1 MAKEPKYKMTISLN
15 VLNHLGINLYSNVP
29 AVLSEVVANSW
40 DADAHN
46 VDITIQD
53 GKIIITD
60 DGYGMTVKDMN
71 DKYLNVGYEKRVME
85 GDKTNEGRPLMGR
98 KGIGKLSLFSIAD
111 IIRVES
117 LKDGEK
123 NGLEMSAKKIKEEI
137 SKVNQDYKPDPL
149 DNGDLTIND
158 EIGVVKIIEHGTR
171 ITITDIKKGMWQTSA
186 ALRKR
191 IARRF
196 SIIGSD
202 YKFVVNIDGKP
213 VEITD
218 RDYFHKIQYLWYFG
232 EEGKKYKEYCKAD
245 KLEYEEKKGNTLN
258 IELEEGDE
266 HYNVLGWIGSVTN
279 SGQLKDEYDNL
290 NKIVVMVR
298 GKLAQED
305 ILKDFTEGGLFSK
318 YLIGE
323 IHADFIDITGKED
336 IATSSRQEVKKDDE
350 RYIALRDF
358 VYGEL
363 KHIQNTWTDLRKGKG
378 TEEAQSIPAIADWF
392 NSLKGDDKAHARSL
406 FGKIGQLKVDKDE
419 ERRELYKQSVLA
431 FENMK
436 YKRKLEALEQV
447 SPDNIA
453 EFTGLIADFDD
464 LEATKYHQIIKE
476 RLKIIEKLK
485 IQVDE
490 NALEKVVQQ
499 HLYDHLWLLD
509 PSWDRATETPYME
522 QQVKTAF
529 DGIDAGLS
537 EEEKR
542 GRVDIRYKN
551 SSGKHII
558 IELKRA
564 KPSPIPS
571 TGILIEQIDKYREAL
586 RKILR
591 AINKDR
597 EPIEVVCLIGCSLKD
612 WTDETGREESI
623 RTLAGKS
630 IRVLL
635 YQEMINNAYRA
646 YNAFIE
652 KNREAGKLAE
662 LIDRIELEEY
672 E

>member
-1 MAKEPKYKMTISLN
+1 MLEEPKYRMTISLN

-71 DKYLNVGYEKRVME
+71 DKYLNVGYERREKE
-85 GDKTNEGRPLMGR
+85 GDKTNEGRALMGR

-123 NGLEMSAKKIKEEI
+123 HGLEMSAEKIKDGI
-137 SKVNQDYKPDPL
+137 SKGSRDYRPDPL
-149 DNGDLTIND
+149 DNSDLTID
-158 EIGVVKIIEHGTR
+158 DGIGVVKIRERGTR
-171 ITITDIKKGMWQTSA
+171 ITISDIKKGLWQTPA

-202 YKFVVNIDGKP
+202 DKFVVNIDGKP

-232 EEGKKYKEYCKAD
+232 EEGKKYKEYCSAD
-245 KLEYEEKKGNTLN
+245 KLEHEEKRGNTLN
-258 IELEEGDE
+258 IKLEEGDE
-266 HYNVLGWIGSVTN
+266 HYNVLGWIGTVTN

-298 GKLAQED
+298 GKVAQED

-323 IHADFIDITGKED
+323 VHADFLDITGKED
-336 IATSSRQEVKKDDE
+336 IATSSRQDIKKDDY
-350 RYIALRDF
+350 RYGALKKF
-358 VYGEL
+358 IYNEL
-363 KHIQNTWTDLRKGKG
+363 KHIQNRWTALRKKEGE
-378 TEEAQSIPAIADWF
+378 EEAKSIPAINDWF

-436 YKRKLEALEQV
+436 YKRNLKALELI
-447 SPDNIA
+447 SIENLE
-453 EFTGLIADFDD
+453 EFTRVIANIDD
-464 LEATKYHQIIKE
+464 IEATLYHQIIKE
-476 RLKIIEKLK
+476 RLSIINKLHS
-485 IQVDE
+485 QVEDSV
-490 NALEKVVQQ
+490 LEKVIQKY
-499 HLYDHLWLLD
+499 LYEHLWLLD
-509 PSWDRATETPYME
+509 PSWDRATETPQME
-522 QQVKTAF
+522 EAFSTMVKKL
-529 DGIDAGLS
+529 DRHGLS
-537 EEEKR
+537 DEEKR
-542 GRVDIRYKN
+542 SRFDIKYKN
-551 SSGKHII
+551 PSGKHVI
-558 IELKRA
+558 IELK
-564 KPSPIPS
+564 KSDVS
-571 TGILIEQIDKYREAL
+571 TNRFDLGKQVDKYKRAFE
-586 RKILR
+586 KILR
-591 AINKDR
+591 SINR
-597 EPIEVVCLIGCSLKD
+597 EDEPVEVICLVGKPLTD
-612 WTDETGREESI
+612 WNTPKAKEESI
-623 RTLAGKS
+623 RAMEES
-630 IRVLL
+630 NVRVIL
-635 YQEMINNAYRA
+635 YRELIQDA
-646 YNAFIE
+646 YNSYSLFLE
-652 KNREAGKLAE
+652 KNAEASRLTRLLE
-662 LIDRIELEEY
+662 RIELEEY

>member
-1 MAKEPKYKMTISLN
+1 
-15 VLNHLGINLYSNVP
+15 
-29 AVLSEVVANSW
+29 
-40 DADAHN
+40 
-46 VDITIQD
+46 
-53 GKIIITD
+53 
-60 DGYGMTVKDMN
+60 
-71 DKYLNVGYEKRVME
+71 
-85 GDKTNEGRPLMGR
+85 
-98 KGIGKLSLFSIAD
+98 
-111 IIRVES
+111 
-117 LKDGEK
+117 
-123 NGLEMSAKKIKEEI
+123 
-137 SKVNQDYKPDPL
+137 
-149 DNGDLTIND
+149 
-158 EIGVVKIIEHGTR
+158 
-171 ITITDIKKGMWQTSA
+171 
-186 ALRKR
+186 
-191 IARRF
+191 
-196 SIIGSD
+196 
-202 YKFVVNIDGKP
+202 
-213 VEITD
+213 
-218 RDYFHKIQYLWYFG
+218 
-232 EEGKKYKEYCKAD
+232 
-245 KLEYEEKKGNTLN
+245 
-258 IELEEGDE
+258 
-266 HYNVLGWIGSVTN
+266 
-279 SGQLKDEYDNL
+279 
-290 NKIVVMVR
+290 
-298 GKLAQED
+298 
-305 ILKDFTEGGLFSK
+305 
-318 YLIGE
+318 
-323 IHADFIDITGKED
+323 
-336 IATSSRQEVKKDDE
+336 
-350 RYIALRDF
+350 
-358 VYGEL
+358 
-363 KHIQNTWTDLRKGKG
+363 LRKGKG

-522 QQVKTAF
+522 KQVKTAF
-529 DGIDAGLS
+529 DRIDAGLS

-571 TGILIEQIDKYREAL
+571 TGILIEQVDKYREAL

-635 YQEMINNAYRA
+635 YQEMIDNAYRA

>member
-1 MAKEPKYKMTISLN
+1 MVEEPKYKMTISLN

-29 AVLSEVVANSW
+29 AVLSEVVSNSW

-46 VDITIQD
+46 VDMTIQD

-85 GDKTNEGRPLMGR
+85 GDKTKEGRPLMGR
-98 KGIGKLSLFSIAD
+98 KGIGKLSLFSIAN

-123 NGLEMSAKKIKEEI
+123 HGLKMSAEKIKKEI
-137 SKVNQDYKPDPL
+137 SKGNQNYKPDPL
-149 DNGDLTIND
+149 DNSDLTIDD

-171 ITITDIKKGMWQTSA
+171 ITITDIKKGLWQTPA

-202 YKFVVNIDGKP
+202 DGFEVNIDRKSID
-213 VEITD
+213 ITD

-232 EEGKKYKEYCKAD
+232 EKGTKYKEYCKKD
-245 KLEYEEKKGNTLN
+245 KLEFDEKRENTIN
-258 IELEEGDE
+258 IELKGDDKR
-266 HYNVLGWIGSVTN
+266 YSVLGWIGTVSN

-323 IHADFIDITGKED
+323 IHADFIDITGNED

-363 KHIQNTWTDLRKGKG
+363 KHIQNKWTDLRKGKG
-378 TEEAQSIPAIADWF
+378 TEEARSIPAIADWF

-436 YKRKLEALEQV
+436 YKRNLKALELI
-447 SPDNIA
+447 SIENLE
-453 EFTGLIADFDD
+453 EFTRVIANIDD
-464 LEATKYHQIIKE
+464 IEATLYYQIIKE
-476 RLKIIEKLK
+476 RLSIINKLHS
-485 IQVDE
+485 QVEDSV
-490 NALEKVVQQ
+490 LEKVLQKY
-499 HLYDHLWLLD
+499 LYEHLWLLD
-509 PSWDRATETPYME
+509 PSWDRATETPQME
-522 QQVKTAF
+522 NAFSTMVKKL
-529 DGIDAGLS
+529 DSHELS
-537 EEEKR
+537 DEEKKSR
-542 GRVDIRYKN
+542 FDIKYKN
-551 SSGKHII
+551 PSGKHVI
-558 IELKRA
+558 IELKR
-564 KPSPIPS
+564 SDVS
-571 TGILIEQIDKYREAL
+571 TNRFDLGKQVDKYKKAFE
-586 RKILR
+586 KILR
-591 AINKDR
+591 SMNR
-597 EPIEVVCLIGCSLKD
+597 EDEPVEVICLVGKPLID
-612 WTDETGREESI
+612 WNTPKAKEESI
-623 RTLAGKS
+623 RAMEES
-630 IRVLL
+630 NVRVIL
-635 YQEMINNAYRA
+635 YR
-646 YNAFIE
+646 
-652 KNREAGKLAE
+652 E
-662 LIDRIELEEY
+662 LIQDAYQSYSLFLKKNAEASRLTMLLERIELEEY
-672 E
+672 T

>member
-1 MAKEPKYKMTISLN
+1 MVEEPKYKMTISLN
-15 VLNHLGINLYSNVP
+15 VLSHLGINLYSNVP

-71 DKYLNVGYEKRVME
+71 DKYLNVGYEKREKE
-85 GDKTNEGRPLMGR
+85 GDKTNEGRTLMGR
-98 KGIGKLSLFSIAD
+98 KGIGKLSLFSIAG

-123 NGLEMSAKKIKEEI
+123 HGLEMSAKKIKDEI
-137 SKVNQDYKPDPL
+137 SKGDPDYKPDPL

-158 EIGVVKIIEHGTR
+158 EIGVFKIIEHGTR
-171 ITITDIKKGMWQTSA
+171 ITITDIKKGLWQTSA

-202 YKFVVNIDGKP
+202 DKFVVNIDGKP

-232 EEGKKYKEYCKAD
+232 EEGKKYKEYCTED
-245 KLEYEEKKGNTLN
+245 KLEYEEKRGNTLN
-258 IELEEGDE
+258 IKLEEGDE
-266 HYNVLGWIGSVTN
+266 CYSVLGWIGTVSN

-323 IHADFIDITGKED
+323 IHADFLDITGKKD
-336 IATSSRQEVKKDDE
+336 IATSSRQEVKIDDE
-350 RYIALRDF
+350 RYIALRNF
-358 VYGEL
+358 TYGEL

-378 TEEAQSIPAIADWF
+378 TEEAQLIPAIADWF

-406 FGKIGQLKVDKDE
+406 FGKIGQLKIDKDE

-436 YKRKLEALEQV
+436 YKRNLKALELI
-447 SPDNIA
+447 SIENLE
-453 EFTGLIADFDD
+453 EFTRVIANIDD
-464 LEATKYHQIIKE
+464 IEATLYYQIIKE
-476 RLKIIEKLK
+476 RLSIINKLHS
-485 IQVDE
+485 QVEDSV
-490 NALEKVVQQ
+490 LEKVIQKY
-499 HLYDHLWLLD
+499 LYEHLWLLD
-509 PSWDRATETPYME
+509 PSWDRATETPQME
-522 QQVKTAF
+522 EAFSKMVKKL
-529 DGIDAGLS
+529 DSHGLS
-537 EEEKR
+537 DEEKR
-542 GRVDIRYKN
+542 SRFDIKYKN
-551 SSGKHII
+551 PSGKHVI
-558 IELKRA
+558 IELK
-564 KPSPIPS
+564 KSDVS
-571 TGILIEQIDKYREAL
+571 TNRFDLGKQVDKYKRAFEN
-586 RKILR
+586 ILR
-591 AINKDR
+591 SMNR
-597 EPIEVVCLIGCSLKD
+597 EDEPVEVICLVGKPLTD
-612 WTDETGREESI
+612 WNIPKAKEESI
-623 RTLAGKS
+623 RAMEESNVRVILYRELIQDAYKS
-630 IRVLL
+630 YSLFL
-635 YQEMINNAYRA
+635 
-646 YNAFIE
+646 E
-652 KNREAGKLAE
+652 KNAEASRLTRLLE
-662 LIDRIELEEY
+662 RIELEEY
-672 E
+672 T

>member
-1 MAKEPKYKMTISLN
+1 MAEEPKYKMTISLN

-71 DKYLNVGYEKRVME
+71 DKYLNVGYEKRVIE

-123 NGLEMSAKKIKEEI
+123 NGLEMSAEKIKEEI
-137 SKVNQDYKPDPL
+137 SKGDRYYKPDPL

-171 ITITDIKKGMWQTSA
+171 ITITDIKKGMCQTSA

-202 YKFVVNIDGKP
+202 YKFVVNIDGTP

-258 IELEEGDE
+258 IKLEECDE

-279 SGQLKDEYDNL
+279 SGQLKDEHDNL

-336 IATSSRQEVKKDDE
+336 IATSSRQEVRKDDE

-363 KHIQNTWTDLRKGKG
+363 KHIQNKWTDLRKRKG

-436 YKRKLEALEQV
+436 YKRKLEDLESISV
-447 SPDNIA
+447 ENIK
-453 EFTGLIADFDD
+453 EFTALTADFDEI
-464 LEATKYHQIIKE
+464 EATLYYQIIKE
-476 RLKIIEKLK
+476 RLSVIEKLHRH
-485 IQVDE
+485 VEE
-490 NALEKVVQQ
+490 NALEKILQQ
-499 HLYDHLWLLD
+499 YLYEHLWLLD
-509 PSWDRATETPYME
+509 PSWDRATETPQME
-522 QQVKTAF
+522 ESFGKMVENLNSH
-529 DGIDAGLS
+529 GLS
-537 EEEKR
+537 QKEKDSR
-542 GRVDIRYKN
+542 FDIKYKKA
-551 SSGKHII
+551 SGKHII
-558 IELKRA
+558 IELKRSEVTTNRFDLG
-564 KPSPIPS
+564 K
-571 TGILIEQIDKYREAL
+571 QVDKYKRAF
-586 RKILR
+586 RKILKQS
-591 AINKDR
+591 NKEN
-597 EPIEVVCLIGCSLKD
+597 EPIEVICIVGKSLTD
-612 WTDETGREESI
+612 WGNPEAKEESVRAMAESNVRAI
-623 RTLAGKS
+623 
-630 IRVLL
+630 L
-635 YQEMINNAYRA
+635 YRELIEDAYQS
-646 YNAFIE
+646 YQSFLE
-652 KNREAGKLAE
+652 KNREASRLSNLLE
-662 LIDRIELEEY
+662 RIELEEY